1 MSSSS
6 NITLTRTVYLRQ
18 DKDFVYSNTCL
29 LSLLTIKKPNELK
42 SKDVSLSINN
52 VMIPCTRQTST
63 EWTWDMHHVR
73 ELLRDAYDNNLMLK
87 LDATL
92 TYTSLRAMPH
102 YTSIPGEAF
111 QSSIFT
117 EGLVIQLHVPPKFK
131 SIKQI
136 EVVEEVYVSDVKK

>member
-6 NITLTRTVYLRQ
+6 NVTTTRTVYLQ
-18 DKDFVYSNTCL
+18 KDKDFVYSNTCL
-29 LSLLTIKKPNELK
+29 LRVLTIKKPDELK
-42 SKDVSLSINN
+42 SKDPSLSINN
-52 VMIPCTRQTST
+52 VTIPCTSQTST

-73 ELLRDAYDNNLMLK
+73 ELLRDAYDNNPMLK

-92 TYTSLRAMPH
+92 TYTSLRAIPH
-102 YTSIPGEAF
+102 YTSIPSDAF

-117 EGLVIQLHVPPKFK
+117 EGLVIQFHLPPKIK

-136 EVVEEVYVSDVKK
+136 EIQEEVYISDVKK